1 MAPVVNGVAH
11 GSLQRGCPSP
21 ELLLIRCIAGDE
33 ALRHTTGPHQAP
45 FVVVALQPQL
55 GEVGKGAVFCD
66 FLGADVAMIIHDG
79 LLLRHTVVQLTGRLG
94 IQQKLLVHKML
105 HFQ

>member
-1 MAPVVNGVAH
+1 MAPVVNGIAH

-33 ALRHTTGPHQAP
+33 TLRHTAGPHQTP

-66 FLGADVAMIIHDG
+66 LLGADVAMIIHDG